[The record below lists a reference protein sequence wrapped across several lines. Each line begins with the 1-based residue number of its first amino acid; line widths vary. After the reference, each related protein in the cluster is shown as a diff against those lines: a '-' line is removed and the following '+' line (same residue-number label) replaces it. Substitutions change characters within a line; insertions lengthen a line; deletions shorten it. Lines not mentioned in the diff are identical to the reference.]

1 MLTHDTLR
9 QNILLLLI
17 IINLEL
23 KYLKQKTK
31 EKGLNDKYS
40 ISNLIQNYDLNTKLA
55 ILATKQD

>member
-9 QNILLLLI
+9 QNILLLRI

-31 EKGLNDKYS
+31 EKGLNDKSS

>member
-31 EKGLNDKYS
+31 EKGLNDKSS